1 LALKPGSP
9 AVDTQAS
16 VKRRL
21 ALTFALIVCL
31 AVVAAPGVQADQG
44 AVARATA
51 AVSLTVTGH
60 GFGHGVGLSQWGA
73 EARAEAGQSYRE
85 ILSFYYPGTT
95 IGSAPDRPV
104 RILLA
109 ERRRVRLGSTAAFSI
124 VDAAGV
130 RTLVRPGSYAVGPD
144 GRFGPLGIALPAM
157 VTAGAAPLRLG
168 GKPYVGTFRLISRG
182 GRLRVVDTLQLERY
196 LVGVVSSENPG
207 YWPQDA
213 LRAQAVASRTYALA
227 NLRPKADFDLYPDDR
242 SQNYKGLVKD
252 FSGAR
257 AAVAATNHEILL
269 FAGRPIDAFFS
280 ASNGGMTSRVE
291 PSWGGPA
298 LPYFAARED
307 PFDRANPVADWG
319 PITVSVEKLRRAF
332 PDLPAAIAS
341 VDVTQ
346 DGADRAVELT
356 FFGLDGSAS
365 AIQASDFQTRLGL
378 RSTFLSVALD

>member
-1 LALKPGSP
+1 
-9 AVDTQAS
+9 

-21 ALTFALIVCL
+21 VLTLALTACL

-44 AVARATA
+44 AVAQASA

-73 EARAEAGQSYRE
+73 EARAEAGQSYRQ

-95 IGSAPDRPV
+95 LGAAPDTSV
-104 RILLA
+104 RVLLA
-109 ERRRVRLGSTAAFSI
+109 EHPHVRLGSRAAFTI

-130 RTLVRPGSYAVGPD
+130 RTRVRPGTYAAGPD
-144 GRFGPLGIALPAM
+144 GRFGPLELALPAV

-168 GKPYVGTFRLISRG
+168 GKPYVGTFTLIASG
-182 GRLRVVDTLQLERY
+182 GRLRVVDTLSLERY

-207 YWPQDA
+207 YWPQNA

-252 FSGAR
+252 FPGAR
-257 AAVAATNHEILL
+257 AAVAATSHQVLL
-269 FAGRPIDAFFS
+269 YAGRPIDAFFS

-298 LPYFAARED
+298 LPYFAARVD
-307 PFDRANPVADWG
+307 PFDRSNPVANWG
-319 PITVSVEKLRRAF
+319 PITVTVDRLRRAF
-332 PDLPAAIAS
+332 PDLPAAIAA

-346 DGADRAVELT
+346 DGADRVVELT

-365 AIQASDFQTRLGL
+365 AIKASDFQTRLGL